1 MTGEKDQSKSKQKS
15 ELEEGS
21 GDNKLDETKKKD
33 AVKAVVPPT
42 DKPPSAELNVWKGG
56 YAFALV
62 LLFFTGVLLIALG
75 VVSFPD
81 GSFWNVFLVNTGVA
95 MAPAAIVSQLFRVF
109 LFEEVRYELTHP
121 VLNEVRDRLGPEIH
135 VEIDKMMA
143 QYREE
148 IGILRALNDAG
159 VIHPYR
165 SRESAIRDFA
175 TAIDEEQREI
185 MVIGSSLKGLLKK
198 DNYKLIAEKLKFKQK
213 SAGVPVKFLLTHPMV
228 ADLRAGQ
235 EGRRSSDIGLEII
248 ASLETLR
255 DWGMPESNVRL
266 YCGTP
271 TCFAIKTEKKML
283 LNPYPYGG
291 VAYDSPCL
299 IVEFAEE
306 KSSYFY
312 RAFNTAHFGA
322 WDTNFSVI
330 IRDYDEK
337 IAQLRKNLANYANA
351 IAQIKEN
358 CEETAVN

>member
-1 MTGEKDQSKSKQKS
+1 MENKKIDHDLDPMLNPDQENPASSN
-15 ELEEGS
+15 ELS
-21 GDNKLDETKKKD
+21 
-33 AVKAVVPPT
+33 
-42 DKPPSAELNVWKGG
+42 VWKGG

-62 LLFFTGVLLIALG
+62 LLFLAGVLLIALG
-75 VVSFPD
+75 VIAFPD

-95 MAPAAIVSQLFRVF
+95 MAPAAIVSQMFRVF
-109 LFEEVRYELTHP
+109 LFEEVKYELTHP

-148 IGILRALNDAG
+148 IDILRALNDAG

-165 SRESAIRDFA
+165 SRESAMRDFA

-198 DNYKLIAEKLKFKQK
+198 DNYKIIAEKLKFKQK
-213 SAGVPVKFLLTHPMV
+213 NAGVTVKFLLTHPMV

-235 EGRRSSDIGLEII
+235 EGRRSSDIGMEII

-255 DWGMPESNVRL
+255 DWGMPAANVRL

-271 TCFAIKTEKKML
+271 TCFAIKTEKRML

-299 IVEFAEE
+299 IVDFAEE

-322 WDTNFSVI
+322 WDTNFSLKI
-330 IRDYDEK
+330 DDYDEK
-337 IAQLRKNLANYANA
+337 IALLNKNLENYANN
-351 IAQIKEN
+351 IAKIKEGK
-358 CEETAVN
+358 EEKEVK